1 MVSVSGNKHSLMFLP
16 SWATTHLNMYPTYYK
31 LHSDPFRL
39 SPDPKFCFSHRTY
52 RKAMTYMRHALL
64 RAEGFII
71 ITGQPGMGKT
81 TLINDLLQGEKN
93 NKVKIARLVSTQMA
107 ADDLLRLVAYAFELN
122 PEGLDKATILNRVA
136 RFLEQQHQNGRRALL
151 IVDEAQDLNEK
162 ALEELRLL
170 TNIQI
175 MGHQLLQIFLVG
187 QEELRDVISAPSLEQ
202 LHQRVIAATHLE
214 PLSVTETREYIKH
227 RLQRVGWSGIPLI
240 SNQAYSI
247 IHQFS
252 RGIPRQIN
260 QICSRLLLHGSIEEK
275 DRLDLLDIRIII
287 EELHEEMLLPLGVQ
301 EIADRFV
308 WPENQTQDS
317 FDEKPPCPQPAVQMP
332 ELASQT
338 ENGPSRLDQGL
349 PSDTPAAKDNPA
361 DDRYANGQHEVTP
374 PAPPSAHPAVAV
386 NDQPDYRSLSKPQA
400 TDDTGHVQH
409 VRKRSRWRVLALIA
423 LLASLVPALF
433 YETIPVS
440 DRWMNHILLSWIHP
454 GFQKLRSH
462 LQPLLANDTTATD
475 QEVDPVTVVAPPY
488 SPSSAEQNTPETI
501 AVATQPQS
509 GEVQPEEAAQTIASA
524 ADETMKSGPVPRLL
538 ELQQALDHNDL
549 RVERIN
555 ENTLKVRL
563 STDSMFDFGSA
574 EIKPDAAPAL
584 QKLADVISRHDD
596 MIVQVLGHTDSSGSA
611 EYNLQ
616 LSELRAKVVADY
628 LVDLGLP
635 EERTW
640 SRGRGDRDT
649 RLEEATR
656 EQPEL
661 RRRVEIYLRQLQ
673 EW

>member
-1 MVSVSGNKHSLMFLP
+1 MFLP
-16 SWATTHLNMYPTYYK
+16 SWATTHLNMYSTYYK

-93 NKVKIARLVSTQMA
+93 NRVKIARLVSTQMA

-151 IVDEAQDLNEK
+151 IVDEAQDVNEK

-214 PLSVTETREYIKH
+214 PLSVTETSEYIKH
-227 RLQRVGWSGIPLI
+227 RLQRVGWSGTPMI

-275 DRLDLLDIRIII
+275 DRLDLLDMRIIV

-308 WPENQTQDS
+308 WPEDQTQDS
-317 FDEKPPCPQPAVQMP
+317 FDEKPPCPQSAVQMP
-332 ELASQT
+332 ELVSQT
-338 ENGPSRLDQGL
+338 ENGPSTLDQSL
-349 PSDTPAAKDNPA
+349 PSDSPVAKDKPA
-361 DDRYANGQHEVTP
+361 DDRYANGQ
-374 PAPPSAHPAVAV
+374 
-386 NDQPDYRSLSKPQA
+386 PDYRSLSKPKA
-400 TDDTGHVQH
+400 ADDTGHVQH
-409 VRKRSRWRVLALIA
+409 VRKRGRWRVLALIA
-423 LLASLVPALF
+423 LLASLVTALF

-440 DRWMNHILLSWIHP
+440 DRWRNHILLSWIQP
-454 GFQKLRSH
+454 GFQKLRSQ
-462 LQPLLANDTTATD
+462 LQPLLANDTMATN
-475 QEVDPVTVVAPPY
+475 QKVDPVTVAPPPY
-488 SPSSAEQNTPETI
+488 SPSSAEQDTPATV
-501 AVATQPQS
+501 AVAMQPQAE
-509 GEVQPEEAAQTIASA
+509 EVQPEETVQTIESTVE
-524 ADETMKSGPVPRLL
+524 ETMKSGPEPRLL
-538 ELQQALDHNDL
+538 ELQQALDHNGL
-549 RVERIN
+549 LVQRIN
-555 ENTLKVRL
+555 ENTLKVSL

-584 QKLADVISRHDD
+584 QKLADVISRHDN

-656 EQPEL
+656 GKPEL
-661 RRRVEIYLRQLQ
+661 KRRVEIYLRQLQ